1 MALHSGQKK
10 WTFFDPCHTN
20 RLRPRYFDS
29 FDPVFDIEASS
40 STLKSL
46 SPFSLILKPGQI
58 LFVPAGCPHKVENLQ
73 TSIAV
78 SGNIVND
85 TNVKEAS
92 VHLQR
97 NALVDHRAGEL
108 LEEWLHRG
116 LIKWQ
121 TASSFMSLDW
131 KKNINVIL
139 SCVFSWYGHDQW
151 DNDTTTHGLFYQ
163 YNFSYI
169 FNRDLFSAHIYLFPQ
184 IGTTYSMHLR
194 ITFRKLVVWH
204 IISLYPQ
211 QQQRTQNILWKA
223 FFFCTRFYVN
233 TVKWSIRG
241 HSGGS
246 RMAPMELDTSH
257 DWQLCWQKRP
267 SSLCPQDYYCS
278 LHHTHTPIWLKQRA
292 SAAASHHLLKASL
305 VCITKC
311 NHTEVV

>member
-29 FDPVFDIEASS
+29 FDPVFDIEAS

-116 LIKWQ
+116 LIK
-121 TASSFMSLDW
+121 
-131 KKNINVIL
+131 
-139 SCVFSWYGHDQW
+139 
-151 DNDTTTHGLFYQ
+151 
-163 YNFSYI
+163 
-169 FNRDLFSAHIYLFPQ
+169 
-184 IGTTYSMHLR
+184 
-194 ITFRKLVVWH
+194 
-204 IISLYPQ
+204 
-211 QQQRTQNILWKA
+211 
-223 FFFCTRFYVN
+223 
-233 TVKWSIRG
+233 
-241 HSGGS
+241 
-246 RMAPMELDTSH
+246 
-257 DWQLCWQKRP
+257 
-267 SSLCPQDYYCS
+267 
-278 LHHTHTPIWLKQRA
+278 
-292 SAAASHHLLKASL
+292 
-305 VCITKC
+305 
-311 NHTEVV
+311 